1 MSSGTI
7 TTVEGFEPKLE
18 LEIVYGGDWF
28 YIDPDQE
35 HGRVNVRGI
44 AR

>member
-18 LEIVYGGDWF
+18 LEIVYGGDGF
-28 YIDPDQE
+28 YIDLDQE